1 MEKRFRAL
9 RVVASLLKVLA
20 WLILIAGILAAV
32 GIVAISAIQGQMGAP
47 SPVLESVPMASNLVG
62 PLAGVAVAVVVLLGT
77 LLYFLVLYASG
88 DVLHLWLAIEYNTR
102 ETAFYL
108 RGESTMPPPPAAVSW
123 SAPESAESDA

>member
-20 WLILIAGILAAV
+20 WLVLIAGILAAV

-47 SPVLESVPMASNLVG
+47 SPVLENMPMASNLVG
-62 PLAGVAVAVVVLLGT
+62 PLAGAALAVGVLLGT
-77 LLYFLVLYASG
+77 LVYFLLMYAAG

-123 SAPESAESDA
+123 SAPETTDDDA